1 MKPTIKTEGPG
12 ILKVLNNKWVLY
24 AELILI
30 FIIIPL
36 VFGLRVIHYSRV
48 LVPLLLL
55 CIPAAIWLGKT
66 SGFNRE
72 TFWSADPTEERK
84 YLRVLV
90 PRFFI
95 LGILLITVAMFSIPD
110 QLFSLPFSHPEIWLI
125 LLGMYIAFSV
135 YPQELL
141 FRAFFF
147 RRYKSLFAS
156 REKLLIVNAILFGWL
171 HVAFG
176 SFTSMWLSLVA
187 GGIYA
192 LTYQKTRSLRLVCF
206 EHALYGSLT
215 LSVGYAGY
223 FVYNKELLG
232 GILH

>member
-1 MKPTIKTEGPG
+1 MKPTINTDGPG

-24 AELILI
+24 TELVLV
-30 FIIIPL
+30 FIVVPL
-36 VFGLRVIHYSRV
+36 LFGLRVIHYSRV

-55 CIPAAIWLGKT
+55 CIPATLWLGKT
-66 SGFNRE
+66 SGLSRE
-72 TFWSADPTEERK
+72 TFWSVDPAGERK
-84 YLRVLV
+84 YLHILL
-90 PRFFI
+90 PRFI
-95 LGILLITVAMFSIPD
+95 LMGILLITVTTFSIPD
-110 QLFSLPFSHPEIWLI
+110 HLFNLPFSHPEKWLV

-156 REKLLIVNAILFGWL
+156 GEKLLIANAILFGWL

-176 SFTSMWLSLVA
+176 NFTSMWLSLVA

-215 LSVGYAGY
+215 LSVGYARY
-223 FVYNKELLG
+223 FIYNKEFLG